1 MSRVFTDEGVKLVM
15 LTTVPVGDLKALKV
29 ATLTAGLDV
38 SDYTVAGESQF
49 EMAASD
55 TVTEKRYSDKGKVE
69 IPTTKNQ
76 NVKGVFYR
84 SRDEVTFAIDTDDPI
99 KGKLDDR
106 QEVVF
111 IKRKGVPVDVAWAV
125 GQDYEYYRVKADE
138 LVSMNDN
145 DGGFEK
151 MTVGFRPSGAVGVDG
166 VVAAAV

>member
-15 LTTVPVGDLKALKV
+15 LTTLPSADLKS
-29 ATLTAGLDV
+29 LTPTILNAGLDI
-38 SDYTVAGESQF
+38 SDYAVAGESQF

-76 NVKGVFYR
+76 NVKLVAYR
-84 SRDEVTFAIDTDDPI
+84 SRDEVTFAIDEDDPI

-111 IKRKGVPVDVAWAV
+111 IKRKGVPGDVPFAA

-138 LVSMNDN
+138 NVSMNDN

-151 MTVGFRPSGAVGVDG
+151 MTVGFRPSGGVGVDG
-166 VVAAAV
+166 VVVAA

>member
-1 MSRVFTDEGVKLVM
+1 MSRVFTDEGVKLVV
-15 LTTVPVGDLKALKV
+15 LTTIPGGNLAAL
-29 ATLTAGLDV
+29 TTTILNAGEDI

-55 TVTEKRYSDKGKVE
+55 TITEKRYSDKGKVE
-69 IPTTKNQ
+69 NPTTKNQ

-84 SRDEVTFAIDTDDPI
+84 SREVDGTLSDDDPI
-99 KGKLDDR
+99 QYFDDR

-111 IKRKGVPVDVAWAV
+111 IKRKGVPEDTAWAA

-138 LVSMNDN
+138 LISMNDN
-145 DGGFEK
+145 DGGYEK

-166 VVAAAV
+166 VVTAP